1 MNGIATF
8 VTTTDPIRAAAE
20 HSKKIIGLIFIENGC
35 ESSGLR
41 LQAQSGILLL
51 GPLERPPFSS
61 RIPGNDHSVTGR
73 CPSNR
78 LLARYLLSYLQ
89 LVSTARIYSSYLQR
103 SFLLGSLTL
112 ANLEGSHKIF
122 RTQKPGHGPHHRR
135 LRYGKVPFRTAKVR
149 RHRDAWPLSASPF
162 LEREVTPQ
170 LFGKVEVRKPARIN
184 ALSVRD
190 RAVIGRKRLHLM
202 CLLGPEKIG
211 PSARSHLSLSPS
223 WASGCMDSSVLFP
236 HSAVAKVGF
245 DILALGVFEL
255 SAESSDR

>member
-41 LQAQSGILLL
+41 LQAQAGILLL

-61 RIPGNDHSVTGR
+61 RIPGNYHSVTGP

-78 LLARYLLSYLQ
+78 LLAPYLLSYLQ
-89 LVSTARIYSSYLQR
+89 LVSTARIYNEASSWDHSHSPVWR
-103 SFLLGSLTL
+103 VPAKSFRPKTLGMDLIT
-112 ANLEGSHKIF
+112 GDC
-122 RTQKPGHGPHHRR
+122 GM
-135 LRYGKVPFRTAKVR
+135 GKVPFRTAKVR
-149 RHRDAWPLSASPF
+149 RHHDAWPLSASPF

-170 LFGKVEVRKPARIN
+170 LFGKVEVRKSARIN
-184 ALSVRD
+184 ALIVRD
-190 RAVIGRKRLHLM
+190 RVVMGRKRLHLM
-202 CLLGPEKIG
+202 CPLGPEKIG

-223 WASGCMDSSVLFP
+223 WASGCMDSSVLFS